1 MDGCDVRE
9 AVSCR
14 VFGCFVMLNETQ
26 QDSKFNV
33 IDLELE
39 FSSFWLIVVYGCN
52 VIEFPC
58 HFFVLSLTISIFVS
72 LK

>member
-1 MDGCDVRE
+1 MKYSLLLHKLVTFPVWVIQMDGCDVRE

-33 IDLELE
+33 IDLIWNWN
-39 FSSFWLIVVYGCN
+39 FHHSG
-52 VIEFPC
+52 
-58 HFFVLSLTISIFVS
+58 
-72 LK
+72 